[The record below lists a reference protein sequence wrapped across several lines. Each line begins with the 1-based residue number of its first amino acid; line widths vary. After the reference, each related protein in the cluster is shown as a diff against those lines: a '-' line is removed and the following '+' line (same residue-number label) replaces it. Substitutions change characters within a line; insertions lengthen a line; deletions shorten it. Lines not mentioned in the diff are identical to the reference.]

1 MTNRINLGKTNPNMF
16 DKVIELKNEV
26 KLLMNKAKI
35 EEGFSHLLLLRAS
48 QINGCAFCLRMHTK
62 DALACGES
70 IERISVI
77 PAWRETQYFNE
88 KERVSLALIEEICN
102 ISQGQVPDEVYED
115 ATKVLNE
122 DEITAVQWSAIIINT
137 LNRIAITSRYE
148 VKAE

>member
-62 DALACGES
+62 DALHCGES

-88 KERVSLALIEEICN
+88 KERASLALIEAICN
-102 ISQGQVPDEVYED
+102 ISQGQVPDKVYED

-122 DEITAVQWSAIIINT
+122 DEITAVQWSAIVINT
-137 LNRIAITSRYE
+137 LNRIAIISRYE

>member
-26 KLLMNKAKI
+26 KLLMNKANI

-62 DALACGES
+62 DAVSCGES

-77 PAWRETQYFNE
+77 PTWRETQYFNE
-88 KERVSLALIEEICN
+88 KERASLALIEAISN
-102 ISQGQVPDEVYED
+102 ISQGQVPHEVYED

-122 DEITAVQWSAIIINT
+122 DEIVAVEWSAIVINT

-148 VKAE
+148 VK

>member
-35 EEGFSHLLLLRAS
+35 PEGFSHLLLLRAS

-62 DALACGES
+62 DAVSCGES

-77 PAWRETQYFNE
+77 PTWRETQYFNE
-88 KERVSLALIEEICN
+88 KERASLALIEAISN
-102 ISQGQVPDEVYED
+102 ISQGQVPHEVYED

-122 DEITAVQWSAIIINT
+122 DEIVAVEWSAIVINT

-148 VKAE
+148 VK